1 MSIKST
7 WLFVSSRNISNEICY
22 VTTKVNNDDNTSLIS
37 SYWGESGSKPKQLS
51 RVKINIKSNHS
62 WDEEKINK
70 VIISCCR
77 ACSNWHFAAFLYAKS
92 PHWKWKEICDECHFA
107 MTSGTV
113 LRTTWLLIFCFVY
126 SNGPVTD
133 CEISR
138 VQDFFIVSEVENDK
152 VHTTPSPLAIAIHT
166 KLNERL
172 NWEVKARQSPSSPN

>member
-1 MSIKST
+1 MIII
-7 WLFVSSRNISNEICY
+7 LH
-22 VTTKVNNDDNTSLIS
+22 LIS
-37 SYWGESGSKPKQLS
+37 SYWGESRSKPKQLI
-51 RVKINIKSNHS
+51 RVKINIKSIQS
-62 WDEEKINK
+62 RDEDKKK
-70 VIISCCR
+70 VRNFGCR

-92 PHWKWKEICDECHFA
+92 PLWKWKEICDERHFA

-126 SNGPVTD
+126 SNGSVTD

-166 KLNERL
+166 QLNERL
-172 NWEVKARQSPSSPN
+172 KWEVKARQSPSSPN